1 MDASYEKK
9 RGRNKRKRKNQLVCF
24 RGIYVGIAIRETMKS
39 ERFSRGVDGSS
50 DWESSRVIK
59 EGGSKQ
65 ATLRNVEK
73 HARISKDFL

>member
-39 ERFSRGVDGSS
+39 GRFSRGVDGSS

-59 EGGSKQ
+59 EGGSKR

>member
-1 MDASYEKK
+1 
-9 RGRNKRKRKNQLVCF
+9 
-24 RGIYVGIAIRETMKS
+24 MKS
-39 ERFSRGVDGSS
+39 GRFSRGVDGNS

-59 EGGSKQ
+59 EGGSKR